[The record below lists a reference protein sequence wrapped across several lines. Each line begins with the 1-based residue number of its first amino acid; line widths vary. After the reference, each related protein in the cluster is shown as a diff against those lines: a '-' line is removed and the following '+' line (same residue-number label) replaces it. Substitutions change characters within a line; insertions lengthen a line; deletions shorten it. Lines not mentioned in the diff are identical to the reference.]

1 MFGWFYEKKQALLKK
16 IAEKGQGI
24 VEYALI
30 LAAVAI
36 IAIYVLSGDGGLTK
50 AVDQA
55 YTNAASKIGEATTAN
70 PADDSSG
77 GGGGGG
83 GGG

>member
-1 MFGWFYEKKQALLKK
+1 MFKWLREKKQALQEK

-36 IAIYVLSGDGGLTK
+36 IAIYVLGSNGGLTG
-50 AVDQA
+50 AVDKA
-55 YTNAASKIGEATTAN
+55 YTNAAGKLNDATSNTISKTT
-70 PADDSSG
+70 
-77 GGGGGG
+77 
-83 GGG
+83 